1 MKDFSPNHY
10 ERAFENWLID
20 NHIQYVTVDEHKKSA
35 FGQSKVKS
43 FDFLLYPPN
52 EQGPR
57 FAVRSPRD
65 SLRRTPDSGTQQII
79 IAEVKGRLFKGTS
92 FAKLTGFEC
101 WVTAE
106 DIDGLTKWREVFGRG
121 HTAVF
126 VFAYKIENVDV
137 DFDGREVYDSDTNR
151 YVFFAIELDDY
162 RRFMKR
168 RSPKWQTVTLPA
180 DRFRQCATQLQQLLF

>member
-20 NHIQYVTVDEHKKSA
+20 NRIQYIAVDDQKRAA
-35 FGQSKVKS
+35 FGRSNIKS
-43 FDFLLYPPN
+43 FDFLLYPRN
-52 EQGPR
+52 
-57 FAVRSPRD
+57 
-65 SLRRTPDSGTQQII
+65 QQII
-79 IAEVKGRLFKGTS
+79 IAEVKGRKFKGTS

-106 DIDGLTKWREVFGRG
+106 DIAGLTKWQEVFGPE
-121 HTAVF
+121 HTAIF
-126 VFAYKIENVDV
+126 VFAYKIENIDV
-137 DFDGREVYDSDTNR
+137 DFDGRDVYDFDANR
-151 YVFFAIELDDY
+151 YMFFAVKLDDY

-180 DRFRQCATQLQQLLF
+180 DKFRRCAVQMQKLLF